1 MLVDG
6 MMAITRTVAMINSDQ
21 KTAPPLPDPEG
32 VDTRLYDLRLRVFAR
47 TPYEHLFTELGTV
60 EAAERALHDGCDAI
74 YIDSF
79 GDYGVERIRAMTD
92 VPVIGAGEA
101 ALAAA
106 GAEGRRFSIVTV
118 WPESMR
124 YLYEDRV
131 STCAGGKGCIGVHHL
146 GDETEL
152 DLIGS
157 GLGVKARMTDG
168 DHEVVAELAALCA
181 RVVEQDRPDVILLGC
196 TCMAPVHERLAA
208 HCEVP
213 VLEPSQLGLTAAF
226 AAIAG
231 AETVARSQRIRPP
244 LASSV
249 VDAYL
254 TARGVEKLSVGGC
267 EICVVPQD

>member
-74 YIDSF
+74 YVDSF

-124 YLYEDRV
+124 YLYEDRI
-131 STCAGGKGCIGVHHL
+131 STCAGGEGCVGVHHL

-157 GLGVKARMTDG
+157 DLGVKARMTAG

>member
-157 GLGVKARMTDG
+157 DLGVKARMTDG

-181 RVVEQDRPDVILLGC
+181 RVVKQDRPDVILLGC

-231 AETVARSQRIRPP
+231 AETVARTQRIRPP